1 MRTKLVSLFAVLLL
15 IAACETTPDESA
27 STSGAGASTSTST
40 GSSSGS
46 VSSSAVASEATA
58 TEESMT
64 ATEESMTTAAM
75 VEAAAPVPGSQEDLV
90 INVGDRV
97 FFDFD
102 KSVITASA
110 EKTLKRQ
117 AAWMRK
123 HSTVTVT
130 IEGHADERGTR
141 EYNLALGER
150 RAVSVKNFLV
160 ALGVE
165 SRRIATISYGKERP
179 DALGHTEAAW
189 SQNRRGTTTVN

>member
-1 MRTKLVSLFAVLLL
+1 MRTKLVSLFAALLL
-15 IAACETTPDESA
+15 TAACETTPDESA
-27 STSGAGASTSTST
+27 STSGAGASASTST

-64 ATEESMTTAAM
+64 TAAM
-75 VEAAAPVPGSQEDLV
+75 VEVAAPVPGSQEDLV

-97 FFDFD
+97 FFGFD

-189 SQNRRGTTTVN
+189 SQNRRGTTVVN

>member
-1 MRTKLVSLFAVLLL
+1 
-15 IAACETTPDESA
+15 
-27 STSGAGASTSTST
+27 
-40 GSSSGS
+40 
-46 VSSSAVASEATA
+46 
-58 TEESMT
+58 
-64 ATEESMTTAAM
+64 M
-75 VEAAAPVPGSQEDLV
+75 VEAMAPAPGSQEDLV

-97 FFDFD
+97 FFGFD

-160 ALGVE
+160 ALGVAT
-165 SRRIATISYGKERP
+165 RRIATISYGKERP

-189 SQNRRGTTTVN
+189 SQNRRGTTVVN

>member
-1 MRTKLVSLFAVLLL
+1 MRTKLVSLFAALLL
-15 IAACETTPDESA
+15 VAACETTPDESA
-27 STSGAGASTSTST
+27 STSGTGATTST
-40 GSSSGS
+40 GSGTSAGDVSGTA
-46 VSSSAVASEATA
+46 VTPEVMASAEPTMASTPA
-58 TEESMT
+58 
-64 ATEESMTTAAM
+64 
-75 VEAAAPVPGSQEDLV
+75 PGSQEDLV

-97 FFDFD
+97 FFGYD
-102 KSVITASA
+102 KSVINAAA

-150 RAVSVKNFLV
+150 RATSVKNFLA
-160 ALGVE
+160 ALGIDKN
-165 SRRIATISYGKERP
+165 RIATLSYGKERP

-189 SQNRRGTTTVN
+189 SQNRRGVATVN

>member
-1 MRTKLVSLFAVLLL
+1 MRTKLVSLFAALLL
-15 IAACETTPDESA
+15 TAACETTPDESA

-64 ATEESMTTAAM
+64 TAAM

-97 FFDFD
+97 FFSFD

-160 ALGVE
+160 ALGVD
-165 SRRIATISYGKERP
+165 SNRIATISYGKERP

>member
-27 STSGAGASTSTST
+27 STSGAGASASTSA
-40 GSSSGS
+40 GSSSDS
-46 VSSSAVASEATA
+46 VSSSAVDAEATT
-58 TEESMT
+58 TED
-64 ATEESMTTAAM
+64 SMTTESM

-97 FFDFD
+97 FFGFD

-160 ALGVE
+160 ALGVQ

>member
-64 ATEESMTTAAM
+64 TASM
-75 VEAAAPVPGSQEDLV
+75 VESAAPAPGSQEDLV

-97 FFDFD
+97 FFSFD

-150 RAVSVKNFLV
+150 RAVSVKNFLA